1 MPGAPPWERSA
12 LARRPARHSA
22 APLCVRVSATSLP
35 LPGGKA
41 ERPGG
46 GMLAC
51 VRACAGL
58 AIRGSTWE
66 PLLRNGGLLR
76 AAVAEG
82 RQAAADH
89 CGTCPLCGAAP
100 LQAPSR
106 RHAPRHVTAANTN
119 QRAGRGASIG
129 DLRAGGKR
137 CGGLEAARCRSAT
150 ARPPGQFAPAIWP
163 QGGGVIWGIC
173 LGLLG
178 GFVFF
183 YLKNKDC
190 PSLLLAEPG
199 STPVMSQGGAVPSRG
214 ASRRVL

>member
-1 MPGAPPWERSA
+1 MICMPGAPPWERSA

-51 VRACAGL
+51 VRVCAGL

-89 CGTCPLCGAAP
+89 YGTCPLCGAAP

-137 CGGLEAARCRSAT
+137 CGGTGGCPVPERYSAPSGAVCSLYLAA
-150 ARPPGQFAPAIWP
+150 
-163 QGGGVIWGIC
+163 GGGRY
-173 LGLLG
+173 G
-178 GFVFF
+178 GYV
-183 YLKNKDC
+183 
-190 PSLLLAEPG
+190 
-199 STPVMSQGGAVPSRG
+199 
-214 ASRRVL
+214 